1 VSLRNFLDLQLT
13 SISQLKQEFEEGDT
27 VKLGV
32 LENGVRKTKKMEV
45 VRAKLRGG
53 KWRYQVKPSTSNGGQ
68 GGGDAEAL
76 HRDEDGNDWFAEDE
90 LEWG

>member
-1 VSLRNFLDLQLT
+1 MQLT
-13 SISQLKQEFEEGDT
+13 SILQLKQEFGEGDT

-45 VRAKLRGG
+45 VQAKLSGG
-53 KWRYQVKPSTSNGGQ
+53 KWRYQVKPSASGGGQ
-68 GGGDAEAL
+68 GEGDREAL
-76 HRDEDGNDWFAEDE
+76 HRDEDGNDWFVEDE